1 MGKKL
6 SRGNTVSFVKVKPFR
21 YKERTF
27 TVKPQEL
34 VSNLSEI
41 NVDDYVRN
49 LLTALNQ
56 TFEPMGIRIE
66 EEKKADISKWLTT

>member
-6 SRGNTVSFVKVKPFR
+6 SRGDTVSFVKVKPFKYR
-21 YKERTF
+21 GRAF

-34 VSNLSEI
+34 VSNLTEI

-66 EEKKADISKWLTT
+66 EQKKTDISQWLTT